1 MTLNE
6 RLAQELKAAM
16 LARDAERL
24 GALRLLKSAVGYV
37 QIEKKT
43 DTLSDADLMVVV
55 QKEAKKRR
63 DSIEQFEKGGRPE
76 LAAHERAELAVL
88 EEFLPAQLGP
98 AELEA
103 LVKAAIAEAGA
114 TTKKDMGAVMKV
126 ATAKAAGRADGKTLS
141 GLVARLLP

>member
-1 MTLNE
+1 
-6 RLAQELKAAM
+6 
-16 LARDAERL
+16 
-24 GALRLLKSAVGYV
+24 
-37 QIEKKT
+37 
-43 DTLSDADLMVVV
+43 MVVV

-88 EEFLPAQLGP
+88 EEFLPAQLDP
-98 AELEA
+98 TELEA

-114 TTKKDMGAVMKV
+114 TTKKDMGAVMKL